1 MNAFQLTQLIY
12 KKALPFFFEPTRLL
26 QLISYRCVK
35 SEGVLISS
43 EDRLV
48 LNNVRQS
55 KGGARKMAEYFGKL
69 GVKTLYFV
77 ATFFALYMFSFYF
90 GLRIVDS
97 FNINET
103 ALVIRFFAFA
113 AVIASIQSFIGTV
126 GIHVLYRFVG
136 KARNFAAWFR
146 TVNLV
151 FLYGSGLVTAIATMK
166 GFLNYTASNS
176 IL

>member
-1 MNAFQLTQLIY
+1 M
-12 KKALPFFFEPTRLL
+12 
-26 QLISYRCVK
+26 
-35 SEGVLISS
+35 G
-43 EDRLV
+43 
-48 LNNVRQS
+48 
-55 KGGARKMAEYFGKL
+55 EYFGKL
-69 GVKTLYFV
+69 GVKILYFV

-103 ALVIRFFAFA
+103 AHVIRYFALA
-113 AVIASIQSFIGTV
+113 AVIASFLSFIGTI

-146 TVNLV
+146 TVNLL

-166 GFLNYTASNS
+166 GFLLSENLVTGHETIFDDRFSLIAMIFFIALFNYTAYNS
-176 IL
+176 IVLTQPREIPIIDWFYEMRERIKANRH